1 MSRSQTMFVDTSIL
15 PSDIFNYHDYEFYSI
30 VSQLTG
36 SDEVE
41 LLRIQSIRTVNS
53 FLRINNVFHILTID
67 SEDINN
73 IKKQICFIL
82 NNNTYAIKSDIQ
94 GSIDYLRDLFLKKQ
108 SEISKRT
115 NKINSYTDCTSSK
128 ITSSNG
134 VISHEPTTTTTLTSV
149 NPTDYHSIIVNR
161 INEWCSKNGR
171 DLNLLD
177 LKLTEGTDY
186 LLTVPSYNSDS
197 AHIRCGCRAS
207 ARLPRQGNNFQLS
220 NYYRHL
226 KTGKCSMLQSKF
238 QSNPAQDNDTHDVSN
253 DTIKKLSSDQTMIME
268 DTQLLSIDSNSTI
281 RSKRTTTSS
290 NHVHSKKKRQRK
302 FM

>member
-1 MSRSQTMFVDTSIL
+1 MFVDTSIL

-41 LLRIQSIRTVNS
+41 LLRIQNLFYFEQQHLCDKIRHT
-53 FLRINNVFHILTID
+53 
-67 SEDINN
+67 
-73 IKKQICFIL
+73 
-82 NNNTYAIKSDIQ
+82 
-94 GSIDYLRDLFLKKQ
+94 
-108 SEISKRT
+108 
-115 NKINSYTDCTSSK
+115 
-128 ITSSNG
+128 
-134 VISHEPTTTTTLTSV
+134 
-149 NPTDYHSIIVNR
+149 
-161 INEWCSKNGR
+161 KNGR